1 MTTHP
6 RWQHVCG
13 LTGVARSAT
22 NDSARDV
29 RAADLQEDLV
39 KPVRGMDLASKR
51 SGFTRPDED
60 GGDQRTSPRAS
71 EQSNRARV
79 RAQHQEMGEA
89 PVKYELPGAS

>member
-1 MTTHP
+1 MQRTHP
-6 RWQHVCG
+6 Q
-13 LTGVARSAT
+13 GVMSWIDECRDAT

-39 KPVRGMDLASKR
+39 NPFASVDVASRR
-51 SGFTRPDED
+51 SGFIRPDED
-60 GGDQRTSPRAS
+60 GWRPTNIRRERS

-79 RAQHQEMGEA
+79 RAQHKKMGEA